1 MSTVDSLTKMQ
12 RSAIDQLR
20 AGDHNEILVEFL
32 VTSVMLEL
40 SNLPIA
46 DIDLRDY
53 ATTVVETLTQHAPI
67 DHCLLGLDPT
77 GLPPVAAAVGIE
89 PEVADQLAQLPNGPD
104 KGDIAVEGV
113 VTGTLYAVAVPPPL
127 SHADLIHRAAT
138 QIQTGLQRVVEAER
152 VRRRDA
158 VARALSL
165 ISKLDNEW
173 GEAALADIAGTL
185 ASLPDVTGAVASA
198 QAARFAG
205 RIEATSGSEG
215 AASVERTF
223 VVDGTI
229 EVGIVV
235 HHIVEPGQEH
245 IARIDEVVAALTTAL
260 ERIEQNVRLLAE
272 AETDQLT
279 GIGNRRRAIKALA
292 AAKSMADRQAQPMAV
307 LLCDL
312 DRFKSVN
319 DELGHEEGDRVL
331 ARFAALL
338 QQSVRGFD
346 TVTRWGGEEF
356 LVVCPTCDQASAIAV
371 AQRLLAGC
379 PEATSEVLPE
389 SWRQTVSIGIAIYPD
404 TARNP
409 EVLVR
414 AADDALYLAKRS
426 GRDQFQVAPPAAT

>member
-1 MSTVDSLTKMQ
+1 MTTVDSLSKMQ
-12 RSAIDQLR
+12 RNAIDQLR

-77 GLPPVAAAVGIE
+77 GLPPVAAAVGID
-89 PEVADQLAQLPNGPD
+89 PDVAGQLAELPTGPD

-127 SHADLIHRAAT
+127 SHADLIRRAAT

-158 VARALSL
+158 VARSLSV
-165 ISKLDNEW
+165 IAKLDHDW
-173 GEAALADIAGTL
+173 GEAALADIAASL
-185 ASLPDVTGAVASA
+185 ASLPDATGANVSA

-205 RIEATSGSEG
+205 RIEATSGQEG
-215 AASVERTF
+215 AAAVERMF

-229 EVGIVV
+229 EVGVVV
-235 HHIVEPGQEH
+235 HHIVEAGEEH
-245 IARIDEVVAALTTAL
+245 LARIDEVVAALSSAL

-292 AAKSMADRQAQPMAV
+292 AAKSMADRQGQPMAV

-312 DRFKSVN
+312 DRFKAVN
-319 DELGHEEGDRVL
+319 DELGHDVGDRLL
-331 ARFAALL
+331 ARFAELL
-338 QQSVRGFD
+338 RDSVRGFD

-356 LVVCPTCDQASAIAV
+356 LVVLPGTNLTGAHVIAERIR
-371 AQRLLAGC
+371 QRVEEL
-379 PEATSEVLPE
+379 EV
-389 SWRQTVSIGIAIYPD
+389 
-404 TARNP
+404 
-409 EVLVR
+409 VL
-414 AADDALYLAKRS
+414 DDLWV
-426 GRDQFQVAPPAAT
+426 GGETPAP

>member
-12 RSAIDQLR
+12 RNAIDQLR

-46 DIDLRDY
+46 NIDLRDY

-67 DHCLLGLDPT
+67 DHCLLGLDPA

-89 PEVADQLAQLPNGPD
+89 PDVASHLAELPSGPD
-104 KGDIAVEGV
+104 KGDIAVEGI

-152 VRRRDA
+152 DRRRNA
-158 VARALSL
+158 VARALSV
-165 ISKLDNEW
+165 IAKLDHDW
-173 GEAALADIAGTL
+173 GEAALADIAATL
-185 ASLPDVTGAVASA
+185 ASLPDATGATASA

-205 RIEATSGSEG
+205 RIEATAGSEG
-215 AASVERTF
+215 VGAIERTF
-223 VVDGTI
+223 VVDSTV

-235 HHIVEPGQEH
+235 HHIVEPGDEH
-245 IARIDEVVAALTTAL
+245 VARVDEVLTALTGAL

-292 AAKSMADRQAQPMAV
+292 AAKSMADRQGQPMTV

-319 DELGHEEGDRVL
+319 DELGHDVGDRVL
-331 ARFAALL
+331 ARFASLL

-356 LVVCPTCDQASAIAV
+356 LVICPTCDQASAIVV
-371 AQRLLAGC
+371 AQRLLTGC
-379 PEATSEVLPE
+379 PEAAAELPE
-389 SWRQTVSIGIAIYPD
+389 SWRQTVSIGVAIYPD

-426 GRDQFQVAPPAAT
+426 GRDQFQIAPPAPA